1 MPVSYPTRS
10 GCREKSIQ
18 ITNVYKKENMSNLNK
33 CQKLALDGIRHG
45 PCEAT
50 SFYLVHLVSLLEL
63 QSSLESTTLQL
74 GQKKLTRSEDIYFRV
89 YKETVFEGDNEG

>member
-1 MPVSYPTRS
+1 MS
-10 GCREKSIQ
+10 
-18 ITNVYKKENMSNLNK
+18 SNLIK
-33 CQKLALDGIRHG
+33 CQKALDGIRHQ

-74 GQKKLTRSEDIYFRV
+74 GQKKLTRSEDIYSIV